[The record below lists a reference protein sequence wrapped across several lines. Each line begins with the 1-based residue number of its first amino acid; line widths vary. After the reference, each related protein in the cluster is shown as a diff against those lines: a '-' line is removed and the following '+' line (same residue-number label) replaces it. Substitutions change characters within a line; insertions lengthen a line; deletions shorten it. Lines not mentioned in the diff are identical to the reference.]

1 MADKYVDI
9 DTLKYM
15 LYDVHKLEDLLG
27 RERFADHDKESLDM
41 FLESTK
47 DFADRELFPFIKEM
61 DEKPA
66 YHKDGKVYV
75 HSQVETMMKKGG
87 ELGFISASFDYDIGG
102 MQIPLMAHTA
112 ATYILDAANNHL
124 PGYAGLTQGAA
135 ELIIHF
141 ASKELV
147 DTYVPDMLSGNWGG
161 TMCLTEPQAG
171 SSLSDIVTKATPT
184 QNGYYKIS
192 GQKIF
197 ISGGDNQYAENIV
210 HLVLARV
217 EGAAKGTKGISL
229 FIVPKNRKASNGT
242 LKSNDVTTVADFQK
256 MGQKG
261 YCTTHLGFGDKDD
274 CNGWLVGEEN
284 HGLNYMFLM
293 MNAARIAVG
302 RGSSAIASA
311 AYYASL
317 QYANERPQG
326 RKLASDGKKNIEQ
339 SQSLIIEHPDVRRM
353 LLLQKAVVEGSMSLV
368 LLAAKYYDLE
378 STAQSKEEKKKYNT
392 LLEMIIPVVKTYPS
406 EAGAY
411 SVNNGLQV
419 LGGYGFCSDFILQ
432 QYYRDIRI
440 SSIYEGT
447 TGIQSQDLLGRKITM
462 NNGEGLKLL
471 LDEILTTVARANNH
485 PELKPYA
492 NSISEKIK
500 LSEKVLISLMP
511 HALKGDFEKYLAD
524 ASVFMEFFSL
534 VIVAWNWLEVATNSQ
549 EALNKG
555 DKKYSDIFY
564 KSKIE
569 TMKYFFDY
577 ELPKTIS
584 HSEILMNPSS
594 VTIKKDEEILI

>member
-15 LYDVHKLEDLLG
+15 LYDVHKLEDLLE
-27 RERFADHDKESLDM
+27 RERFVDHDKESLDM

-141 ASKELV
+141 ASKDLLE
-147 DTYVPDMLSGNWGG
+147 TFVPNMLSGKWGG

-171 SSLSDIVTKATPT
+171 SSLSDIITKAKPT
-184 QNGYYKIS
+184 QNGYYNIT

-197 ISGGDNQYAENIV
+197 ISGGDNQFAENIV

-229 FIVPKNRKASNGT
+229 FIVPKNRNKSDGT
-242 LKSNDVTTVADFQK
+242 LESNDVTTVADFQK

-274 CNGWLVGEEN
+274 CKGWLVGEEN
-284 HGLNYMFLM
+284 QGLNYMFLM

-378 STAQSKEEKKKYNT
+378 STAKSKEEKIKYNT

-471 LDEILTTVARANNH
+471 LNEILTTVAKANNH

-492 NSISEKIK
+492 DSISEKIK
-500 LSEKVLISLMP
+500 LSEKVLTSLMP

-534 VIVAWNWLEVATNSQ
+534 IIVAWNWLEIATYSQ
-549 EALNKG
+549 EALVNG
-555 DKKYSDIFY
+555 DKKYSEIFY
-564 KSKIE
+564 NSKIE

-577 ELPKTIS
+577 ELPKTVS